1 MARSGIAHRT
11 ENSARISARIG
22 AASPLESSAA
32 ASLAVFESLCNHII
46 QQNVKERE
54 FELVGKKKWG
64 TLAKGEEGLFQSRI

>member
-11 ENSARISARIG
+11 ESSARISARIG

-54 FELVGKKKWG
+54 FELMGKKKWG
-64 TLAKGEEGLFQSRI
+64 YLSQGRRGSFPE

>member
-1 MARSGIAHRT
+1 MARSGIGHRT
-11 ENSARISARIG
+11 ESSERISARIE

-54 FELVGKKKWG
+54 FELMGKKKWG
-64 TLAKGEEGLFQSRI
+64 HLSQGRRGSFPE